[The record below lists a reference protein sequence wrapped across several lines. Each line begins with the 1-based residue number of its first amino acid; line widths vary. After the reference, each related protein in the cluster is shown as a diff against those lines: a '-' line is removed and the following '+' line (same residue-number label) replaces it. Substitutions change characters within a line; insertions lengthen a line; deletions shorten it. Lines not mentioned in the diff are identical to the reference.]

1 MSDKTKLILLILA
14 VALIVP
20 IGVVSV
26 QENTGS
32 ANNTETTLD
41 KDLIK
46 KESTVMA
53 YDLESAEQIMLD
65 VMGNRNNTDT
75 VLTGL
80 FENTS
85 INILGVTAIGGIRT
99 LYIAIDIEMEDEEY
113 DQLLEDAKVIFGE
126 MPWFIHRNEVTFDQ
140 STNQIVQTK
149 TPNIATSNDTTLNL
163 DDDFFQRDP
172 IVSATDVHQAEKKML
187 DILINGTSSDIGL
200 NSLFED
206 VYVHGVG
213 IAYPDDVNTLYISI
227 DQEMEDE
234 EYEELLDTAKRV
246 FGEIRYSIQR
256 ESLVILDQSTTPDPT
271 VISNELIVAEK
282 KMLDI
287 LYKNPSSDPAV
298 NALFDDIYV
307 HGVGVSPIDG
317 VNTLYIAVDPEL
329 EDEEYNQLLNDAKKV
344 FGDLSHAIHR
354 DSLLI
359 FN

>member
-85 INILGVTAIGGIRT
+85 INILGVTAIGGIQT

-113 DQLLEDAKVIFGE
+113 EQMLDDAKIIFGE
-126 MPWFIHRNEVTFDQ
+126 MPWVIHRNEVTFDQ
-140 STNQIVQTK
+140 STNQIVPNQIVQTQR
-149 TPNIATSNDTTLNL
+149 PNLAIPDNTSAQNTTSTIALTNTGTVASITL
-163 DDDFFQRDP
+163 
-172 IVSATDVHQAEKKML
+172 
-187 DILINGTSSDIGL
+187 
-200 NSLFED
+200 
-206 VYVHGVG
+206 
-213 IAYPDDVNTLYISI
+213 DVNITGSG
-227 DQEMEDE
+227 
-234 EYEELLDTAKRV
+234 K
-246 FGEIRYSIQR
+246 F
-256 ESLVILDQSTTPDPT
+256 
-271 VISNELIVAEK
+271 
-282 KMLDI
+282 
-287 LYKNPSSDPAV
+287 
-298 NALFDDIYV
+298 
-307 HGVGVSPIDG
+307 
-317 VNTLYIAVDPEL
+317 
-329 EDEEYNQLLNDAKKV
+329 
-344 FGDLSHAIHR
+344 
-354 DSLLI
+354 
-359 FN
+359 